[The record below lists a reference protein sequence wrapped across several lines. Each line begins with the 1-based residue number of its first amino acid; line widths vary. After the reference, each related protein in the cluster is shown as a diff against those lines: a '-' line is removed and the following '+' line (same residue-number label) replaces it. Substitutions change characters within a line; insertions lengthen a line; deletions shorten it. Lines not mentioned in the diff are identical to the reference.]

1 MSRLAVVL
9 HGAESTG
16 KTTLGRRLAAH
27 FDAPFVP
34 EYGRLYCELHG
45 TSFGAADLVCI
56 MHGQIA
62 LTRAAQAV
70 AERRASPMVIAD
82 TDPLMTAAWAMMSLG
97 RRLPELDAF
106 QATGDLYLLMA
117 DDIPWIDDGVRLH
130 ATATDRDR
138 FAALARAEL
147 DRRGVRYVAIGG
159 TADARFADALAAIAS
174 ATGVDP

>member
-1 MSRLAVVL
+1 MSRPTVVL

-34 EYGRLYCELHG
+34 EYGRLYCEAHG
-45 TSFGAADLVCI
+45 TSFSEADLVRI

-62 LTRAAQAV
+62 LARAAHV
-70 AERRASPMVIAD
+70 GAERRALPMVVAD
-82 TDPLMTAAWAMMSLG
+82 TDPLMTAAWAMMSFG
-97 RRLPELDAF
+97 RRLAELDAF

-117 DDIPWIDDGVRLH
+117 DDIPWIDDDVRLH
-130 ATATDRDR
+130 ATAADRDR

-147 DRRGVRYVAIGG
+147 DRRGVRYVTIGG
-159 TADARFADALAAIAS
+159 TADDRFAGALAAIAS
-174 ATGVDP
+174 ATGG